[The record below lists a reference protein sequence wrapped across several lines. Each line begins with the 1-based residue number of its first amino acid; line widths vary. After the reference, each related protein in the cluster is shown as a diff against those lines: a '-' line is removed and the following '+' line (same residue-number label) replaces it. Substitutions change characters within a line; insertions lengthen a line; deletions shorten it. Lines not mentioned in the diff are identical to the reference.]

1 MCIYSWVE
9 FEWDDAKRER
19 NIRDHGVDFRNARE
33 AFADRYALVQ
43 FDERHSLAEERFF
56 LLSKTATGQLLMT
69 VFTSRGTRIRI
80 ISSRQA
86 SRREARGYEERI
98 QLQ

>member
-1 MCIYSWVE
+1 ME

-19 NIRDHGVDFRNARE
+19 NIRDHGVDFRNAIE
-33 AFADRYALVQ
+33 AFSDRYALVIL
-43 FDERHSLAEERFF
+43 DDRHSLTEARFF
-56 LLSKTATGQLLMT
+56 LLGKTAAGQLLMT

-86 SRREARGYEERI
+86 SRREATNYEERI